1 MLRERP
7 VYSSFSAD
15 DIGKARAFYAD
26 VLGLT
31 VTEENGMLT
40 LDLAGGHRVLIYPKE
55 DHAPATYTVLNF
67 EVPDIAAAVDELVDG
82 DVAFA
87 RYEGFEQDERGIM
100 RGFGPPIAWFTD
112 PAGNVIA
119 LIETA
124 TSS

>member
-1 MLRERP
+1 MLSERP
-7 VYSSFSAD
+7 AYSSFSAD
-15 DIGKARAFYAD
+15 DIGHAATFYAD

-40 LDLAGGHRVLIYPKE
+40 LDLAGSHRVLIYPKE
-55 DHAPATYTVLNF
+55 DHAPAKYTVLNF
-67 EVPDIAAAVDELVDG
+67 EVPDITAAVDELIG
-82 DVAFA
+82 RGITFE

-119 LIETA
+119 LIETDTA
-124 TSS
+124 D